1 MSAMDDR
8 ELRERFVALREH
20 DAASAPGFSD
30 LLRRRTS
37 RAPARRMRIAPIAV
51 LGAAAIVTV
60 VALVMWTRGV
70 HRSLDA
76 AIAQAQSLSSWT
88 APTDA
93 WLTLSG
99 LEIPNSVPTLS
110 LSSVTL
116 PETSAPATTQGET
129 R

>member
-1 MSAMDDR
+1 MSANDDR
-8 ELRERFVALREH
+8 ELRQRFAALREH

-30 LLRRRTS
+30 LLRRRTAS
-37 RAPARRMRIAPIAV
+37 APRGRMRFAPIAV
-51 LGAAAIVTV
+51 GGLAAIVTAI
-60 VALVMWTRGV
+60 ALVHWVRGD
-70 HRSLDA
+70 RSIDT
-76 AIAQAQSLSSWT
+76 AIEQAKSLSSWT
-88 APTDA
+88 APTDS

-116 PETSAPATTQGET
+116 PQASAPAATQGET